1 MDNRERDQRIVREKQ
16 QARSYQQVLQTKIAP
31 QAKAYAE
38 SLNHQHRSH
47 GYQYQQ
53 QYYWR
58 MLQMLG
64 SWGWQSF
71 NYYNDPY
78 YYTANDYRYNRG
90 GSWYGINRYGADIL
104 RQAIN
109 YGYQEGLYAG
119 RADRMDGWRF
129 DYRNAWVYRDANYGY
144 RGFYVQQREYNY
156 YFREG
161 FRRGYEDGYYT
172 RYRYGRSYNGSDV
185 ILGTVLSG
193 ILNLQ
198 AYRW

>member
-1 MDNRERDQRIVREKQ
+1 MPTCRRPRRIDNRQRDQRIVREKQ
-16 QARSYQQVLQTKIAP
+16 QARRSTSRRSRRRSRRRPRPTPTAQPPAPLARLQLPAAVLLAP
-31 QAKAYAE
+31 AADVA
-38 SLNHQHRSH
+38 
-47 GYQYQQ
+47 
-53 QYYWR
+53 
-58 MLQMLG
+58 
-64 SWGWQSF
+64 SWGWQSY

-78 YYTANDYRYNRG
+78 YYTANDYRYYRG

-172 RYRYGRSYNGSDV
+172 RYNYGRPT
-185 ILGTVLSG
+185 TV
-193 ILNLQ
+193 
-198 AYRW
+198 RT